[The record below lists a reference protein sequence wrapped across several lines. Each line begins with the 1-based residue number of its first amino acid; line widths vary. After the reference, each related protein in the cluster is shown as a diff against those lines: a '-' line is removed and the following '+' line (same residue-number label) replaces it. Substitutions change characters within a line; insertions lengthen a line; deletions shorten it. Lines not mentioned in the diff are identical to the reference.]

1 MNKEPLDQI
10 SNKPSGKA
18 RQTVTI
24 DEFMEMHK
32 EYMKSHPIPYSE
44 IFIIAFFTV
53 MLHFILEGIVPPEIW
68 YGLKFKKAFL
78 WLFPMIIALSL
89 AIGYNY
95 LIT

>member
-1 MNKEPLDQI
+1 MNKEPVDQI

-18 RQTVTI
+18 RQIVTI

-53 MLHFILEGIVPPEIW
+53 MLHFILERIVPRR
-68 YGLKFKKAFL
+68 YGMTLNSKRVFYGCFL
-78 WLFPMIIALSL
+78 
-89 AIGYNY
+89 
-95 LIT
+95 